1 MKKTILS
8 LVTGLFLTLG
18 LANAQEGKD
27 YDKWQ
32 IRLRGVGVVPIE
44 NADVSTIGG
53 NVAISSQF
61 IPELD
66 FTYFFT
72 KNLAAELILG
82 TTKHKVSTTNSDI
95 SAIGGATNAKV
106 DLGDVWLLPPTF
118 TLQYHFRPNATWK
131 PYVGA
136 GINYTIFYNEDASQT
151 VKNVSYDNA
160 LGIATQLGVDVNV
173 SKNFFLNLDVKH
185 IFLGTDVNVD
195 ASNLATGLNIPA
207 KVDINPFLLGFGVGV
222 KF

>member
-8 LVTGLFLTLG
+8 LATGLLLTLG
-18 LANAQEGKD
+18 FAKAQESKD

-44 NADVSTIGG
+44 NAAISTIGG
-53 NVAISSQF
+53 NVSISSQF
-61 IPELD
+61 IPEVD

-72 KNLAAELILG
+72 KNIAAELILG
-82 TTKHKVSTTNSDI
+82 TTKHKVSTSSSDL
-95 SAIGGATNAKV
+95 SAIAGPRNAKV
-106 DLGDVWLLPPTF
+106 DLGDVWLLPPTL
-118 TLQYHFRPNATWK
+118 TLQYHFRPNDVWK

-136 GINYTIFYNEDASQT
+136 GINYTIFYNEDAGQT

-160 LGIATQLGVDVNV
+160 FGIAAQLGVDVNI
-173 SKNFFLNLDVKH
+173 SKNLFLNLDVKH

-195 ASNLATGLNIPA
+195 ATNLASGLNIPA